1 MMICCNTGARTRR
14 LMMTRARFRAYSVHR
29 VLDEFLEIWRVEE
42 LVDNRN
48 VLLTFCDFC
57 LTFGVEEPPPIL
69 HCISEILMEMRKK
82 HLQNIIVRVKNT
94 FSGSHLT
101 LTHSWE
107 TRPHVVA
114 LACNTKRANSLTSS
128 HDESSG
134 YTSRLKNELQS
145 CMRGGE
151 IWFLWRRKDIQ
162 WSISFSLSLARAS
175 VHVWWDDEL
184 FQFDFHAHWRV
195 SIFASYHLIHYYY
208 NVNCEY

>member
-1 MMICCNTGARTRR
+1 MICCNTGARTRR

-29 VLDEFLEIWRVEE
+29 VLDEFLGIWRVEE

-48 VLLTFCDFC
+48 SLNISRSSSDFRSWRTSSDPPLYVGDLDGNEEETSSKYYCTCEKYFLWVSSYPYALL
-57 LTFGVEEPPPIL
+57 
-69 HCISEILMEMRKK
+69 R
-82 HLQNIIVRVKNT
+82 
-94 FSGSHLT
+94 
-101 LTHSWE
+101 

-114 LACNTKRANSLTSS
+114 FACNTKRANSLTSS

-162 WSISFSLSLARAS
+162 WSISFFLSLAHAS